1 MFGWLLKF
9 FKGRKKASPYVQKN
23 KTVTVTPAPSSNPQ
37 NVYRQTP
44 ATTPTRT
51 SNGYRKSP
59 YSKDFEKPEK
69 KEYGYKP
76 INTSFDN
83 SSKPTPQVTSTST
96 TTATTPA
103 PKLSGTVNFY
113 ETAEAVNSFVRT
125 DEIVESN
132 VENSPVVVEAEQTNI
147 DYVLPKDGHIFVMN
161 GYGVLIDVDGN
172 KVEAYLD
179 MGVDINFL
187 PGQKV
192 ELHHWQGPYDL
203 KVGTFISELNK
214 EREGKPEEILVQ
226 KIFDV

>member
-9 FKGRKKASPYVQKN
+9 FKGRKKASPYVQK
-23 KTVTVTPAPSSNPQ
+23 KETVSTTPTSSPKPQ

-44 ATTPTRT
+44 STTPTRT

-59 YSKDFEKPEK
+59 YSKDFQKPEK
-69 KEYGYKP
+69 KEYNYKP
-76 INTSFDN
+76 INTTFDN
-83 SSKPTPQVTSTST
+83 SSKPTPQVTSTPT
-96 TTATTPA
+96 IIPA

-113 ETAEAVNSFVRT
+113 ETAQAVNNFVRT

-132 VENSPVVVEAEQTNI
+132 VEDSPVVVEPEQTNI
-147 DYVLPKDGHIFVMN
+147 DYVLPKDGHVFVMN
-161 GYGVLIDVDGN
+161 GYGVLIEVDGN

-192 ELHHWQGPYDL
+192 ELHHWQGPYDQ